1 MKKPPARSKRAGVF
15 ELFAQKFKV
24 LFIHR
29 TLYQVPQGFFWVAV
43 KVKAFHTSVKLPR
56 CAVKIGIPVG
66 IQLFSGTGCEIQ
78 VFQQIIKFLLK
89 CFGIHGEK
97 QFQIC
102 LIHGLPASKADM
114 PLPTNTPAFFQ
125 APCSKTLFCF
135 QSGIQGPAY
144 CSPARKQ
151 TAMSCAHSA

>member
-56 CAVKIGIPVG
+56 CAVKVGIPVG

-97 QFQIC
+97 QFKSA
-102 LIHGLPASKADM
+102 LSTASRFSI
-114 PLPTNTPAFFQ
+114 AFKISLAASLKGAAGF
-125 APCSKTLFCF
+125 
-135 QSGIQGPAY
+135 
-144 CSPARKQ
+144 
-151 TAMSCAHSA
+151 AHFKS